1 MTAARSF
8 ITARRRS
15 KALLTPPAASCTASL
30 LHTVRASRRRGKRGR
45 KLVWVIVNPGH
56 NPARVTHRFLERGFP
71 IGTNWRCYSRH
82 WLITWVLSF
91 SSPRRAEGAGTGDV
105 LRRRR

>member
-8 ITARRRS
+8 LTARRRS

-30 LHTVRASRRRGKRGR
+30 LHTVRASLRRGKRGR

-56 NPARVTHRFLERGFP
+56 NPARVTHRFLDRH
-71 IGTNWRCYSRH
+71 NWRCYIRH

-91 SSPRRAEGAGTGDV
+91 SSRRRAEGAGTGDG